1 MISLNVFFSLTGITY
16 TQDQYPVGIYLVVVV
31 KTDDTSC
38 HKSKEIQMEKSSSN
52 FVDSRM
58 KTFTLSISKKIS
70 YNEYLLATFGAF
82 GIFVGFY
89 ILVLLISCV
98 FCIKDYRLGL
108 IEEPLITNEESNV
121 EESPDNTDG
130 IQVLDEEIV
139 GDQANI
145 TTTEAPNLE
154 LEIRSESTS
163 SLDETDIDF
172 LEDADKDKDVF
183 RTKTFM
189 YVSDL
194 ARKSPRVH
202 AKKSSLYHW
211 NLITIAIFYG
221 LPVVQLVLTYQNVN
235 TTGKN
240 QDLCY
245 FNFLCTHPLGMVTD
259 FNHVFSNL
267 GYVML
272 GILFIL
278 IVRGKDHK
286 YQKLSLEHRKNIGI
300 PQHFGMYYAMGIA
313 LIMEGIMSGCYHVC
327 PNHTNFQFDTAFM
340 YTISILILLKVC

>member
-1 MISLNVFFSLTGITY
+1 M
-16 TQDQYPVGIYLVVVV
+16 VV

-38 HKSKEIQMEKSSSN
+38 HKSKQIGMEKSSSN
-52 FVDSRM
+52 FVNSRM

-98 FCIKDYRLGL
+98 FCIKDYRYIRFFHKLLSEFIPTLFHNLLNHLLRLGL

-145 TTTEAPNLE
+145 TTAEAPNLE

-278 IVRGKDHK
+278 IGND
-286 YQKLSLEHRKNIGI
+286 
-300 PQHFGMYYAMGIA
+300 
-313 LIMEGIMSGCYHVC
+313 
-327 PNHTNFQFDTAFM
+327 
-340 YTISILILLKVC
+340 

>member
-1 MISLNVFFSLTGITY
+1 MYFEI
-16 TQDQYPVGIYLVVVV
+16 LVVVV

-38 HKSKEIQMEKSSSN
+38 PKSKEIAMEKSSYN

-98 FCIKDYRLGL
+98 FCIKDYRYIWFFHLLFLEFIPTFVHNLLNHLLRLGL

-145 TTTEAPNLE
+145 TTAEAPNLE

-278 IVRGKDHK
+278 IGND
-286 YQKLSLEHRKNIGI
+286 
-300 PQHFGMYYAMGIA
+300 
-313 LIMEGIMSGCYHVC
+313 
-327 PNHTNFQFDTAFM
+327 
-340 YTISILILLKVC
+340 

>member
-1 MISLNVFFSLTGITY
+1 MFFALKIIGTYDFFHKLFLEFIPTFVHNLLN
-16 TQDQYPVGIYLVVVV
+16 
-31 KTDDTSC
+31 
-38 HKSKEIQMEKSSSN
+38 H
-52 FVDSRM
+52 
-58 KTFTLSISKKIS
+58 
-70 YNEYLLATFGAF
+70 LL
-82 GIFVGFY
+82 
-89 ILVLLISCV
+89 
-98 FCIKDYRLGL
+98 RLGL

-145 TTTEAPNLE
+145 TTAEAPNLE

-194 ARKSPRVH
+194 ARKSPRDH

-221 LPVVQLVLTYQNVN
+221 LPVVQLVLTYQVCIYIHSLVSCLFNV
-235 TTGKN
+235 
-240 QDLCY
+240 Y
-245 FNFLCTHPLGMVTD
+245 FFCL
-259 FNHVFSNL
+259 
-267 GYVML
+267 
-272 GILFIL
+272 LFPECHQYNWEPRSVL
-278 IVRGKDHK
+278 
-286 YQKLSLEHRKNIGI
+286 
-300 PQHFGMYYAMGIA
+300 
-313 LIMEGIMSGCYHVC
+313 
-327 PNHTNFQFDTAFM
+327 FQFPL
-340 YTISILILLKVC
+340 YTSIGNGDRFQSSFFQFGLCHVGNFIHFNW

>member
-1 MISLNVFFSLTGITY
+1 MY
-16 TQDQYPVGIYLVVVV
+16 
-31 KTDDTSC
+31 K
-38 HKSKEIQMEKSSSN
+38 N
-52 FVDSRM
+52 F
-58 KTFTLSISKKIS
+58 
-70 YNEYLLATFGAF
+70 
-82 GIFVGFY
+82 
-89 ILVLLISCV
+89 
-98 FCIKDYRLGL
+98 RLGL

-145 TTTEAPNLE
+145 TTTETPNLE

-278 IVRGKDHK
+278 IGND
-286 YQKLSLEHRKNIGI
+286 
-300 PQHFGMYYAMGIA
+300 
-313 LIMEGIMSGCYHVC
+313 
-327 PNHTNFQFDTAFM
+327 
-340 YTISILILLKVC
+340 

>member
-1 MISLNVFFSLTGITY
+1 M
-16 TQDQYPVGIYLVVVV
+16 VV

-38 HKSKEIQMEKSSSN
+38 HKSKQIGMEKSSSN
-52 FVDSRM
+52 FVNSRM

-98 FCIKDYRLGL
+98 FCIKDYRYIRFFHKLLSEFIPTFVHNLLNHLLRLGL

-145 TTTEAPNLE
+145 TTAEAPNLE

-278 IVRGKDHK
+278 IGND
-286 YQKLSLEHRKNIGI
+286 
-300 PQHFGMYYAMGIA
+300 
-313 LIMEGIMSGCYHVC
+313 
-327 PNHTNFQFDTAFM
+327 
-340 YTISILILLKVC
+340 